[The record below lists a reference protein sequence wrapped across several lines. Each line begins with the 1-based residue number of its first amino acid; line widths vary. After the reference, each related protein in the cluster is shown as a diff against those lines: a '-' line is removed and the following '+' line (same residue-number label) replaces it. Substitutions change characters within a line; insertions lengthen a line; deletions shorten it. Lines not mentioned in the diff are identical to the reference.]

1 MVVQLELEQDR
12 DMSEGFESNDPV
24 ESFAPTS
31 SATPS
36 GPEAHAKDAAPARVA
51 PRSARLE
58 EASFLVVESG
68 KIRFFV
74 RPRVEVE
81 APTSLEDVQR
91 FSFTLAPRNRGS
103 VRRVTVGKKR
113 MPDARVRERQWAYV
127 DRVGSAAQV
136 VSDLGP
142 RRYTTK
148 TRGVR
153 NQPGVIEVARGTNA
167 IATHRDHAHLLYEL
181 EMEDDSVSSTL
192 IRQLRIVP
200 RASYIAAVFNPEAK
214 WRLRD
219 REQPEVPFSEPAPFD
234 DGVMDKLG
242 KRRFTPLDPIFLE
255 HEGTELVLIGG
266 GAEAESDEAAS
277 WARS

>member
-1 MVVQLELEQDR
+1 MVVRSELEQDR
-12 DMSEGFESNDPV
+12 DMGDGLEQTEPV
-24 ESFAPTS
+24 ESFAPAS

-36 GPEAHAKDAAPARVA
+36 SREARAEDSPAA
-51 PRSARLE
+51 PRSARLQ

-68 KIRFFV
+68 KIHFFV
-74 RPRVEVE
+74 RPRVEIE

-113 MPDARVRERQWAYV
+113 MPDPRVRERQWAYV
-127 DRVGSAAQV
+127 DRVGSAAHV

-153 NQPGVIEVARGTNA
+153 NQAGVVEVARGTYA

-181 EMEDDSVSSTL
+181 EMEDDSVSGTL
-192 IRQLRIVP
+192 LRQLRIVP

-214 WRLRD
+214 WRVRD

-266 GAEAESDEAAS
+266 GAEGDEATS